1 MEEIFSSNSLKVIE
15 QQLDLNDAS
24 LNLSLT
30 SEQDIDVYFD
40 IDRIRSWIGERGL
53 VRVALQFPDELL
65 NKSIRVSARLKLK
78 SPQTMFF
85 ILADTSYGRY

>member
-24 LNLSLT
+24 LNLNLN

-40 IDRIRSWIGERGL
+40 IDRISSWISKRGL

-65 NKSIRVSARLKLK
+65 NKSIRVCARLKLK

-85 ILADTSYGRY
+85 ILADTSYGR